1 MASQISKMIKLSIS
15 IIVLSVKM
23 EHLLK
28 PCIGNGTFEL
38 EHGTASKI
46 NSYSGEEIRCKS
58 FAAKDTAK
66 ERYPKYCKSD

>member
-1 MASQISKMIKLSIS
+1 M
-15 IIVLSVKM
+15 
-23 EHLLK
+23 
-28 PCIGNGTFEL
+28 GNGTFEL